1 MTQIDAIALRRR
13 IGTRIA
19 VAVLLVGSVL
29 ATSIAALLL
38 QRAWQAD
45 QALAAS
51 RVDEL
56 ATTIVPGIEASLWT
70 VDPEQ
75 TAALLSGVTRV
86 PGVAYVVLNEST
98 GTVTT
103 RGAVPARALVDRTFP
118 LQHVGAEPYALGT
131 LRVVVGTEWADERH
145 RTRMASYLVL
155 GLALLL
161 VVSLAFF
168 ALFQSMVTRHLRA
181 LARHV
186 AAFDP
191 EVPGPPL
198 TLERRTRRTAGDEL
212 DVVASSVNGMQ
223 SRITEFVGLRKAYEE
238 TLEEHRDRLEDLV
251 NERTV
256 ELEEKAEALE
266 EAASAAETARAMAN
280 ASAARFSDFAQI
292 AADGFWETDAALR
305 LTFVSPAFAAAFG
318 LRPSDMVGLTPLDV
332 YQRLYPDGGTVD
344 RYWAPL
350 LARKAFEGQVLTARD
365 ANGTRRWFV
374 NQGMPVFVDE
384 VFVGYRGAI
393 RDITSQR
400 QAERELAEAQQRLQT
415 IADSIPALVSMI
427 DAEGRFIF
435 NNRAYADWTGRPLSA
450 FMGKRLSE
458 VYPPEVYATIEPH
471 LQRAL
476 AGETVSFEVT
486 GEERMYHVTYVP
498 EVGPRGKVTAIY
510 GLANDVT
517 ESRRMQE
524 ELRLLSLSD
533 PLTGLANR
541 RKFDDMLLEA
551 IERSERS
558 DALMAVMYLDLDHFK
573 QVNDTHGH
581 EVGDKVLVE
590 FAQRVK
596 RSVRRTD
603 TVARIAGDEFVV
615 VLEGLHDAAEAGA
628 VADKIIAAMQPE
640 AVLGDVVLGLGCTIG
655 LAVRRPGDTDPQALL
670 ARADAAL
677 YRAKEDGRGRWAM
690 AE

>member
-1 MTQIDAIALRRR
+1 MRPPDALPHRRR

-19 VAVLLVGSVL
+19 LAVLLVGVVL
-29 ATSIAALLL
+29 ATSIATLLL
-38 QRAWQAD
+38 RYAWRAD
-45 QALAAS
+45 TALATT
-51 RVDEL
+51 RVEEL
-56 ATTIVPGIEASLWT
+56 STTIVPVLEASLSSR
-70 VDPEQ
+70 DPSQ
-75 TAALLSGVTRV
+75 SRALLTGVTRV
-86 PGVAYVVLNEST
+86 PGVDYVVLRDAT
-98 GTVTT
+98 GAVTT
-103 RGAVPARALVDRTFP
+103 RGAPPARALVDRTFTLKP
-118 LQHVGAEPYALGT
+118 PGHAPGAIGT
-131 LRVVVGTEWADERH
+131 LRVVVGEEWADERH
-145 RTRMASYLVL
+145 RTRVASYLVL

-168 ALFQSMVTRHLRA
+168 GLFQSMVTRHLRA

-191 EVPGPPL
+191 ETPGPAL

-212 DVVASSVNGMQ
+212 DVVANAVNGMQ
-223 SRITEFVGLRKAYEE
+223 ARITEFATLHKSYEE

-266 EAASAAETARAMAN
+266 EAAEAAESARALAT

-305 LTFVSPAFAAAFG
+305 LTFVSPTFAAAFG
-318 LRPSDMVGLTPLDV
+318 LRASDMVGLTPLDV

-350 LARKAFEGQVLTARD
+350 VARKRFEGQVLAARD
-365 ANGTRRWFV
+365 GNGMRRWFI
-374 NQGMPVFVDE
+374 NRGFPVFVDE

-400 QAERELAEAQQRLQT
+400 QAELELADAQLRLQA

-427 DAEGRFIF
+427 DADQRFIF
-435 NNRAYADWTGRPLSA
+435 NNRAYADWTGRPLST

-458 VYPPEVYATIEPH
+458 VYPPEIYDVIRPH
-471 LQRAL
+471 LERAL
-476 AGETVSFEVT
+476 AGETVTFEVQ
-486 GEERMYHVTYVP
+486 GEGRTYHVTYVP
-498 EVGPRGKVTAIY
+498 AKGPRGDVTAVY
-510 GLANDVT
+510 GLANDVS
-517 ESRRMQE
+517 EARRMQE
-524 ELRLLSLSD
+524 ELRRLSLSD

-541 RKFDDMLLEA
+541 RKFDDMLPEA

-558 DALMAVMYLDLDHFK
+558 DALMAVMYLDLDYFK

-603 TVARIAGDEFVV
+603 TVARVAGDEFVV
-615 VLEGLHDAAEAGA
+615 VLEGLHDASEASA
-628 VADKIIAAMQPE
+628 VADKIIEAMRPE
-640 AVLGDVVLGLGCTIG
+640 AALGDVVLTLGCTIG
-655 LAVRRPGDTDPQALL
+655 IAVRPQGDTDAQALL

-677 YRAKEDGRGRWAM
+677 YRAKADGRGRWAM
-690 AE
+690 AD